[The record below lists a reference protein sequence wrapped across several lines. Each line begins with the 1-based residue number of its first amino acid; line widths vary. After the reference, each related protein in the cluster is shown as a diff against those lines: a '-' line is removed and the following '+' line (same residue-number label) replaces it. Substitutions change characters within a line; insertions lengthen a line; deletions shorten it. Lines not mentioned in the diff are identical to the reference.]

1 MSPCLLHLLMLHNGV
16 SLRGGE
22 LLSRKTRPMPTQPEL
37 LLLQR
42 LLTFLISVL
51 VPSPPRCWR
60 WLLLLLLLLLERLF
74 LSTSAHLNSDTPL

>member
-1 MSPCLLHLLMLHNGV
+1 
-16 SLRGGE
+16 
-22 LLSRKTRPMPTQPEL
+22 MPTQPEL